1 VRPDSGAGVRT
12 SVATSV
18 RRAALVLAVSLLG
31 VSLLGACAEQA
42 GLGSVPARPP
52 VAEFL
57 VAAGDSTYWV
67 RADAQGMRVRS
78 APVLLARHADRF
90 HELRIAEQITDF
102 LDAEFV
108 REQLFALPLESADS
122 VLLFADDAVTEAMR
136 AWWRAHPDETPVDLA
151 EEDAPEPESV
161 AGDFLEV
168 LDVHGPWVSWA
179 HALDLDVVGAMDH
192 VHRRHRGVTDLTTGA
207 RATLDS
213 LMSPTEAMR
222 VRAIGHASLD
232 TMRAV
237 VARATDDRA
246 QRAQATL
253 HTFSFVD
260 SAFSITDVDHQ
271 PAIVFH
277 VAGTSDDGEALELL
291 LPPIPLL
298 ELPGWW
304 REVAPTLPTWSP
316 DSSGVRW
323 GNDEYRVI
331 GVVDSARA
339 TLRLA
344 LTGRTTPGVEWP
356 IAVVPMPAY
365 QFMVLD
371 SATFGPEARAA
382 LLRTFDRAAG
392 DDPFSTRASVP
403 TSTASRFPYRFAMTP
418 RPARHASESSHVSSE
433 LIMPQDANILGHVF
447 GGAIMAM
454 VDKAA
459 AVAAFRHARANCVT
473 ASIDRVD
480 FKEPIHVGE
489 LVSCHASVNFV
500 GTTSMEVG
508 VRVESEDL
516 ISGIRRH
523 TNTCYLTFVAI
534 DRNGRPV
541 PIPQVIPDTPDQ
553 QRRYAAAQD
562 RRRRRLEERQAEAR
576 SST

>member
-1 VRPDSGAGVRT
+1 M
-12 SVATSV
+12 
-18 RRAALVLAVSLLG
+18 
-31 VSLLGACAEQA
+31 
-42 GLGSVPARPP
+42 
-52 VAEFL
+52 
-57 VAAGDSTYWV
+57 AAGDSTYWI

-90 HELRIAEQITDF
+90 HELRIAEHITDF

-108 REQLFALPLESADS
+108 REELFAQPLDAADS
-122 VLLFADDAVTEAMR
+122 VLLFADEAVGEAMR
-136 AWWRAHPDETPVDLA
+136 TWMRANPGEAPIDLSEDE
-151 EEDAPEPESV
+151 APEPESV
-161 AGDFLEV
+161 ASDFLEV
-168 LDVHGPWVSWA
+168 IDVHGPWVSWA
-179 HALDLDVVGAMDH
+179 HALDLDVVGAEDH
-192 VHRRHRGVTDLTTGA
+192 LHRRHRGVTDLTTGT

-213 LMSPTEAMR
+213 LMSPAEALR
-222 VRAIGHASLD
+222 VRTIGRASLD

-237 VARATDDRA
+237 VARATDERA
-246 QRAQATL
+246 RRAQATL
-253 HTFSFVD
+253 HTFAFVD
-260 SAFSITDVDHQ
+260 STFSITDVDHQ

-277 VAGTSDDGEALELL
+277 VAGTSSEGEALELL

-298 ELPGWW
+298 EPPGWW
-304 REVAPTLPTWSP
+304 REVAPTLPRWTP

-323 GNDEYRVI
+323 GHGTFSVV
-331 GVVDSARA
+331 GVVDSART

-344 LTGRTTPGVEWP
+344 LTATDAPGVEWP

-371 SATFGPEARAA
+371 STTFGPEARAA
-382 LLRTFDRAAG
+382 LLRAFDRASG
-392 DDPFSTRASVP
+392 DDPYSTRASLP
-403 TSTASRFPYRFAMTP
+403 TPASPHLLHHVTMST
-418 RPARHASESSHVSSE
+418 RPARHVSESSHVSSE

-459 AVAAFRHARANCVT
+459 AVAAFRHARTNCVT

-508 VRVESEDL
+508 VRVEAEDL

-541 PIPQVIPDTPDQ
+541 PIPQVIPETPEQ
-553 QRRYAAAQD
+553 QRRYAAAQE

-576 SST
+576 TAT

>member
-1 VRPDSGAGVRT
+1 MRARYA
-12 SVATSV
+12 VA
-18 RRAALVLAVSLLG
+18 AVLAA
-31 VSLLGACAEQA
+31 VSLLGACADQPA
-42 GLGSVPARPP
+42 PTSTPVPLP

-78 APVLLARHADRF
+78 APVLLARHGERF
-90 HELRIAEQITDF
+90 HELRIAERITDF

-108 REQLFALPLESADS
+108 QEQLFAQPLATADS
-122 VLLFADDAVTEAMR
+122 VLLFADDAVGASMRTWMR
-136 AWWRAHPDETPVDLA
+136 ANPDEAPIDLA
-151 EEDAPEPESV
+151 EEDAPDPES
-161 AGDFLEV
+161 AASDFLEV
-168 LDVHGPWVSWA
+168 IDVHGPWVSWA
-179 HALDLDVVGAMDH
+179 HALDIDVVGAGDH
-192 VHRRHRGVTDLTTGA
+192 VHRRRRGVTDLTTGA

-213 LMSPTEAMR
+213 LMSPAEAMR
-222 VRAIGHASLD
+222 VRTIGRASLD

-237 VARATDDRA
+237 VSRATDERA
-246 QRAQATL
+246 QRAQGTL
-253 HTFSFVD
+253 HTFEFVD
-260 SAFSITDVDHQ
+260 SAFSITDVEQ
-271 PAIVFH
+271 RPAIVFH
-277 VAGTSDDGEALELL
+277 VAGTSSDGEALELL
-291 LPPIPLL
+291 LPPIALQEP
-298 ELPGWW
+298 PAWW
-304 REVAPTLPTWSP
+304 REVALTLPAWTP
-316 DSSGVRW
+316 DSSGVSW
-323 GNDEYRVI
+323 GNDRYRVV
-331 GVVDSARA
+331 GVVDSART

-344 LTGRTTPGVEWP
+344 LTADASPGVEWP

-365 QFMVLD
+365 QFMILD
-371 SATFGPEARAA
+371 SATFGPEARTA
-382 LLRTFDRAAG
+382 LLRAFDRAAG
-392 DDPFSTRASVP
+392 DDPFATRASMP
-403 TSTASRFPYRFAMTP
+403 APSASPIPHHVAMTQ
-418 RPARHASESSHVSSE
+418 RPARHVSESSHVSSE

-459 AVAAFRHARANCVT
+459 AVAAFRHARTNCVT

-516 ISGIRRH
+516 ISGVRRH

-541 PIPQVIPDTPDQ
+541 PIPQVIPETPEQ

-576 SST
+576 SES

>member
-1 VRPDSGAGVRT
+1 M
-12 SVATSV
+12 
-18 RRAALVLAVSLLG
+18 
-31 VSLLGACAEQA
+31 
-42 GLGSVPARPP
+42 
-52 VAEFL
+52 AEFL

-78 APVLLARHADRF
+78 APILLARHAERF
-90 HELRIAEQITDF
+90 FELRIAERITDF

-108 REQLFALPLESADS
+108 QEELFAQPLGSADS
-122 VLLFADDAVTEAMR
+122 VLLFSDDAVRASMSAWMR
-136 AWWRAHPDETPVDLA
+136 ANPGEAPIDLA
-151 EEDAPEPESV
+151 EDDAPEPESV
-161 AGDFLEV
+161 ASDFLEV
-168 LDVHGPWVSWA
+168 IDVHGPWVSWS
-179 HALDLDVVGAMDH
+179 HALDLDVVGAEDH
-192 VHRRHRGVTDLTTGA
+192 LHRRHRGVTNLTSGA

-213 LMSPTEAMR
+213 LMSPDEAMR
-222 VRAIGHASLD
+222 IRTIGRASLD

-237 VARATDDRA
+237 VARATDERA

-253 HTFSFVD
+253 HTFEFVD
-260 SAFSITDVDHQ
+260 SAFSITDVEHQ
-271 PAIVFH
+271 PAVVFH
-277 VAGTSDDGEALELL
+277 VAGTSSDGEALELL
-291 LPPIPLL
+291 LPPIALL
-298 ELPGWW
+298 EQPIWW
-304 REVAPTLPTWSP
+304 REVAPTLPMWTP
-316 DSSGVRW
+316 DSVGVRW
-323 GNDEYRVI
+323 GNERYHVV

-344 LTGRTTPGVEWP
+344 LTADATPGVEWP

-382 LLRTFDRAAG
+382 LLRAFDRAAG
-392 DDPFSTRASVP
+392 DDPYSTRASNP
-403 TSTASRFPYRFAMTP
+403 TPNVSRLPSRFAMTP
-418 RPARHASESSHVSSE
+418 RPARHVSESSHVSSE

-459 AVAAFRHARANCVT
+459 AVAAFRHARTNCVT

-541 PIPQVIPDTPDQ
+541 PIPQVIPETPEQ

-576 SST
+576 SES

>member
-1 VRPDSGAGVRT
+1 MPRDVGAHVRPARSDRARC
-12 SVATSV
+12 VA
-18 RRAALVLAVSLLG
+18 AALGLVLGLLG
-31 VSLLGACAEQA
+31 GCADQPASSSLSALP
-42 GLGSVPARPP
+42 PA
-52 VAEFL
+52 AEFL

-78 APVLLARHADRF
+78 APLLLARHAERW
-90 HELRIAEQITDF
+90 HELRIAEEITDF

-108 REQLFALPLESADS
+108 RERLFAQPLDAADS
-122 VLLFADDAVTEAMR
+122 VLLFVDDAVGDAMR
-136 AWWRAHPDETPVDLA
+136 TWLRANPGEAPIDLA

-161 AGDFLEV
+161 ASDFVEV
-168 LDVHGPWVSWA
+168 IDVHGPWVSWA
-179 HALDLDVVGAMDH
+179 HALDIDVVGAEDH
-192 VHRRHRGVTDLTTGA
+192 LHRRRRGVTRLTTGA

-213 LMSPTEAMR
+213 LMSPAEAER
-222 VRAIGHASLD
+222 VRTIGRASLD

-237 VARATDDRA
+237 VARATDERA
-246 QRAQATL
+246 LRAQATL
-253 HTFSFVD
+253 HTFTFVD
-260 SAFSITDVDHQ
+260 SAFSITDVEQQ

-277 VAGTSDDGEALELL
+277 VAGTSSDGEALELL
-291 LPPIPLL
+291 LPPIVLL
-298 ELPGWW
+298 EQPAWW
-304 REVAPTLPTWSP
+304 RDVVRTLPSWSP
-316 DSSGVRW
+316 DSTGLRW
-323 GNDEYRVI
+323 GNDEYRVV
-331 GVVDSARA
+331 GVVDSART
-339 TLRLA
+339 TLRLT
-344 LTGRTTPGVEWP
+344 LTAGTTPGVEWP

-382 LLRTFDRAAG
+382 LLQAFDRAAG

-403 TSTASRFPYRFAMTP
+403 TPTASSLPHRFAMTS
-418 RPARHASESSHVSSE
+418 RPARHVSESSHVSSE

-459 AVAAFRHARANCVT
+459 AVAAFRHARTNCVT

-541 PIPQVIPDTPDQ
+541 PIPQVIPETPEQ

-576 SST
+576 SES

>member
-1 VRPDSGAGVRT
+1 VAIGAFTGCTDRSSST
-12 SVATSV
+12 TTP
-18 RRAALVLAVSLLG
+18 AVP
-31 VSLLGACAEQA
+31 
-42 GLGSVPARPP
+42 PA
-52 VAEFL
+52 AEFL

-78 APVLLARHADRF
+78 APLLLARHEGRF
-90 HELRIAEQITDF
+90 HELRIADQVTDF
-102 LDAEFV
+102 VDAEFV
-108 REQLFALPLESADS
+108 REELHARPLDAADS
-122 VLLFADDAVTEAMR
+122 VLLFADGRVGEAMAAWMR
-136 AWWRAHPDETPVDLA
+136 ANPEEAPIDVE

-161 AGDFLEV
+161 ASDFLEV
-168 LDVHGPWVSWA
+168 IDVHGRWVSWA
-179 HALDLDVVGAMDH
+179 HALDVDVVGAADH
-192 VHRRHRGVTDLTTGA
+192 LHRRQRGVTDLVTGV
-207 RATLDS
+207 RASLES
-213 LMSPTEAMR
+213 LMSPAEAAR
-222 VRAIGHASLD
+222 VRSVGRALLD
-232 TMRAV
+232 TMRV
-237 VARATDDRA
+237 VVERATDERA
-246 QRAQATL
+246 RLARSTL
-253 HTFSFVD
+253 HTFQFVD
-260 SAFSITDVDHQ
+260 SSFSITDVDRV

-277 VAGTSDDGEALELL
+277 VAGTSREGEALELL
-291 LPPIPLL
+291 LPPIPLA
-298 ELPGWW
+298 ESPAWW
-304 REVAPTLPTWSP
+304 GEVAPTLPSWAP

-323 GNDEYRVI
+323 GHGDVI
-331 GVVDSARA
+331 VVGAVDSAR
-339 TLRLA
+339 TSLRLS
-344 LTGRTTPGVEWP
+344 LTTRGTAEAQWP

-371 SATFGPEARAA
+371 RATFGPEARAA
-382 LLRTFDRAAG
+382 LLRAFDRAAG
-392 DDPFSTRASVP
+392 DDPYSTRASRP
-403 TSTASRFPYRFAMTP
+403 APDPSRLPSHFAMTT
-418 RPARHASESSHVSSE
+418 RPARHVSESSHVSSE

-459 AVAAFRHARANCVT
+459 AVAAFRHARTNCVT

-508 VRVESEDL
+508 VRVEAEDL

-541 PIPQVIPDTPDQ
+541 PIPQVIPDTPEQ
-553 QRRYAAAQD
+553 ERRYAAAQD

-576 SST
+576 TTS

>member
-1 VRPDSGAGVRT
+1 MSRARRAGVAVWSAILMLSGCADRT
-12 SVATSV
+12 PPD
-18 RRAALVLAVSLLG
+18 AA
-31 VSLLGACAEQA
+31 
-42 GLGSVPARPP
+42 PALPP
-52 VAEFL
+52 AAEFL

-78 APVLLARHADRF
+78 APLLLARHDQRF
-90 HELRIAEQITDF
+90 HELRIADAITDF
-102 LDAEFV
+102 VDAEFV
-108 REQLFALPLESADS
+108 QEALYARPLDAADS
-122 VLLFADDAVTEAMR
+122 VLLYADGAVAEAMTAWQR
-136 AWWRAHPDETPVDLA
+136 ANPGEAPIDIE

-161 AGDFLEV
+161 ASDFLEV
-168 LDVHGPWVSWA
+168 IDVHGRWVSWA
-179 HALDLDVVGAMDH
+179 HALDLDVVGADDH
-192 VHRRHRGVTDLTTGA
+192 LHRRRRGVTDLVTGR
-207 RATLDS
+207 RASLDS
-213 LMSPTEAMR
+213 LMSPAEAAR
-222 VRAIGHASLD
+222 VRHVGQSSLD

-237 VARATDDRA
+237 IERASDERARL
-246 QRAQATL
+246 AQATL
-253 HTFSFVD
+253 HTFVFVD
-260 SAFSITDVDHQ
+260 SSFSITDVDQ
-271 PAIVFH
+271 VPAIVFH
-277 VAGTSDDGEALELL
+277 VAGTSREGEALELL

-298 ELPGWW
+298 ETPAWW
-304 REVAPTLPTWSP
+304 AEVTGTLPRWDA
-316 DSSGVRW
+316 DSSGVQWRH
-323 GNDEYRVI
+323 GEFTVV
-331 GVVDSARA
+331 GTVDSAR
-339 TLRLA
+339 TSLRLS
-344 LTGRTTPGVEWP
+344 LTTGGAAPAEWP

-371 SATFGPEARAA
+371 PATFGPEARAS
-382 LLRTFDRAAG
+382 LLQAFDRAAG
-392 DDPFSTRASVP
+392 DDPYSTRASLP
-403 TSTASRFPYRFAMTP
+403 RPGSSRLPSRFAMTT
-418 RPARHASESSHVSSE
+418 RPARHVSESSHVSSE

-459 AVAAFRHARANCVT
+459 AVAAFRHARTNCVT

-508 VRVESEDL
+508 VRVEAEDL

-541 PIPQVIPDTPDQ
+541 PIPQVIPDTPEQ
-553 QRRYAAAQD
+553 ERRYAAAQE

-576 SST
+576 TAT